1 MEIAVTGS
9 SGLVGSALRRALI
22 EAGHRPIAIV
32 RREPKPGADEIRWD
46 PTTGE
51 IDATGLEGVDV
62 VVNLAGMG
70 IGERRWTDSYKNL
83 LVTSR
88 TGSTALLATTL
99 AGLSKPPQ
107 CLLSGSAIGIYGN
120 RGSEEL
126 TEASDRGEG
135 FLADLAAAWEAAAE
149 PATDAG
155 IRTAFLRTGI
165 VLSAAGGAL
174 AKMVPL
180 FKLGLGGRFGRG
192 NQYQSWIS
200 LDDEV
205 SAIIHLMT
213 SDIRGPVN
221 LTAPQPVTNRDFTT
235 ALGAVLARPTFLPVP
250 APAPKLL
257 LGAEMAQALLF
268 DSLLVLPAALLDTG
282 YEFKQSDIEAGLRAA
297 LGRRGSR

>member
-9 SGLVGSALRRALI
+9 SGLVGSALRRSLA
-22 EAGHRPIAIV
+22 EAGHRPIGVV

-51 IDATGLEGVDV
+51 IDAAALEGVDV

-70 IGERRWTDSYKNL
+70 IGERRWTNDFKKL
-83 LVTSR
+83 LLTSR
-88 TGSTALLATTL
+88 TESTALLAKTL
-99 AGLSKPPQ
+99 AGLSTPPH

-126 TEASDRGEG
+126 TEASNRGEG

-149 PATDAG
+149 PAADAG
-155 IRTAFLRTGI
+155 IRTVLLRTGI
-165 VLSAAGGAL
+165 VLSEAGGAL
-174 AKMVPL
+174 TKMLPL

-192 NQYQSWIS
+192 RQYQSWIS
-200 LDDEV
+200 LEDEV

-213 SDIRGPVN
+213 ADIRGPVN
-221 LTAPQPVTNRDFTT
+221 LTAPQPVTNRDFTA

-250 APAPKLL
+250 ALGPKLL
-257 LGAEMAQALLF
+257 LGTAMAQGLLF
-268 DSLLVLPAALLDTG
+268 DSLRVLPAALLDAG
-282 YEFKQSDIEAGLRAA
+282 YDFRQSDIEAGLSAA
-297 LGRRGSR
+297 LGKEGSR